1 VRKHWGGYDGGYR
14 WGSASGVCQLEP
26 PLDAVEAILDVL
38 QTRLVG
44 GQDLQDCCLGL
55 LDLSHVVA
63 QRIHSSTNGA
73 QMLQDKVFGFAGHA
87 ANVAPVGALGK
98 GAVIGGPLTCR

>member
-1 VRKHWGGYDGGYR
+1 
-14 WGSASGVCQLEP
+14 
-26 PLDAVEAILDVL
+26 
-38 QTRLVG
+38 
-44 GQDLQDCCLGL
+44 
-55 LDLSHVVA
+55 VA